1 MSFLETRAPGNT
13 QNDPDRECARCV
25 PQASIATDRA
35 PQPCLQRIVITAFVS
50 ELLGRLL
57 ADEMVGGGAP
67 VNTLWQNLRYAVR
80 MLAKYPGFTAV
91 TVLTLALGIGANTAI
106 FSVVYSALLRQLP
119 YYQPEKLFKLAE
131 SRQQHP
137 STDLSD
143 TAASYPDFLDWKRT
157 AKSFQALAASSG
169 DAFTLTGNGDPK
181 LTNAAQATTNFFS
194 TLGVKPVLGRDF
206 IDGDQ
211 QYDSPRVTM
220 LTYALW
226 RSEFGGDPMV
236 IGRTIRL
243 DDKPATVIG
252 ILPKN
257 FEYAPA
263 NSAAL
268 WVPLHPSEDTVGRRN
283 LRWLNVVG
291 RLAPGVS
298 PSQAKAEFEGIM
310 AQLARE
316 YPKQDASTFFL
327 MGSVRDEI
335 VGKIRPLLLV
345 LFGAVGFVLL
355 IACANVANLLMT
367 RSTGRRKEFAIRA
380 ALGAGRSTLLLQL
393 LTESVMLSFI
403 GAALGLLGAQWG
415 VSALVAA
422 IPESQLRTMP
432 YLRDAGLNLP
442 VLLFS
447 CAVTFATGILFG
459 LAPALSIAQSSV
471 NDVLKDESRG
481 GTSAGHARLRNT
493 LVVAE
498 IAISLVLLVGAGL
511 MLRSLR
517 TLLQQDPGF
526 VAHNVLT
533 FSVNL
538 PDTSYP
544 NEKAYPYASPSD
556 VRFEHQFTER
566 LLSLP
571 GVEGAGVVSGIPL
584 SGGNG
589 TIRFLVEGRPTPTG
603 KEDECDIRTADATYF
618 QAMKIPLVAGRYFSA
633 TDTWEAPWI
642 GVVNQ
647 SFVKEYFHGD
657 SPLGKRIRFTYD
669 ARNPWQEIVG
679 VVGNV
684 AEVDLAEPPPPVI
697 YVPNDQ
703 GPSSFLSYVVR
714 TSGDP
719 AAFVGTAQAALHE
732 IDSQLPL
739 IQPQSLEQIAEQS
752 PSVFLRRY
760 PSYLIGSL
768 AGLAL
773 ILAMVGLYGLISYT
787 VQQRTREIGI
797 RVALGAQSRDILEL
811 VLRQGIGSVLAG
823 VGIGIVAGLAL
834 TRLMTSLLYGV
845 GASDGLTFASVSVL
859 LLLVA
864 VAACSIPAWRATRVD
879 PLEALRHE

>member
-1 MSFLETRAPGNT
+1 
-13 QNDPDRECARCV
+13 
-25 PQASIATDRA
+25 
-35 PQPCLQRIVITAFVS
+35 
-50 ELLGRLL
+50 
-57 ADEMVGGGAP
+57 
-67 VNTLWQNLRYAVR
+67 
-80 MLAKYPGFTAV
+80 
-91 TVLTLALGIGANTAI
+91 
-106 FSVVYSALLRQLP
+106 
-119 YYQPEKLFKLAE
+119 
-131 SRQQHP
+131 
-137 STDLSD
+137 
-143 TAASYPDFLDWKRT
+143 
-157 AKSFQALAASSG
+157 
-169 DAFTLTGNGDPK
+169 
-181 LTNAAQATTNFFS
+181 
-194 TLGVKPVLGRDF
+194 
-206 IDGDQ
+206 
-211 QYDSPRVTM
+211 
-220 LTYALW
+220 
-226 RSEFGGDPMV
+226 
-236 IGRTIRL
+236 
-243 DDKPATVIG
+243 
-252 ILPKN
+252 
-257 FEYAPA
+257 
-263 NSAAL
+263 
-268 WVPLHPSEDTVGRRN
+268 
-283 LRWLNVVG
+283 
-291 RLAPGVS
+291 
-298 PSQAKAEFEGIM
+298 
-310 AQLARE
+310 
-316 YPKQDASTFFL
+316 
-327 MGSVRDEI
+327 
-335 VGKIRPLLLV
+335 
-345 LFGAVGFVLL
+345 
-355 IACANVANLLMT
+355 MT
-367 RSTGRRKEFAIRA
+367 RSTDRRKEFAIRA
-380 ALGAGRSTLLLQL
+380 ALGAGRTTLLLQL

-403 GAALGLLGAQWG
+403 GAALGLLAAQGG

-422 IPESQLRTMP
+422 IPQSQLRTMP
-432 YLRDAGLNLP
+432 YLRDAGLNVP

-459 LAPALSIAQSSV
+459 LAPALSMAQSPV

-517 TLLQQDPGF
+517 TLLRQDPGF

-642 GVVNQ
+642 AVVNQ

-714 TSGDP
+714 ISGDP

-732 IDSQLPL
+732 IDSKLPL
-739 IQPQSLEQIAEQS
+739 IQPQSLEQIA
-752 PSVFLRRY
+752 
-760 PSYLIGSL
+760 
-768 AGLAL
+768 
-773 ILAMVGLYGLISYT
+773 
-787 VQQRTREIGI
+787 
-797 RVALGAQSRDILEL
+797 
-811 VLRQGIGSVLAG
+811 
-823 VGIGIVAGLAL
+823 
-834 TRLMTSLLYGV
+834 
-845 GASDGLTFASVSVL
+845 
-859 LLLVA
+859 
-864 VAACSIPAWRATRVD
+864 
-879 PLEALRHE
+879 